1 MRSYDR
7 SIDATLRERVK
18 YVRSVSSV
26 VNETSIRV
34 IFDTRFLFEYSVH
47 SRSKIDYDKYCTCF
61 KTGSVV

>member
-18 YVRSVSSV
+18 YVRSVSSI

-34 IFDTRFLFEYSVH
+34 IFDTRFLFEYS
-47 SRSKIDYDKYCTCF
+47 
-61 KTGSVV
+61 